1 MFQKALDITPNHIP
15 SLYHLGLMQHK
26 NLELKE
32 ALNSFTD
39 VLEKI
44 GDDRLVYESRGL
56 VYQDMKNHEYAI
68 NDLNKAIEIG
78 QLL

>member
-1 MFQKALDITPNHIP
+1 MFEKALDITPNHIP

-26 NLELKE
+26 NRELKE

-44 GDDRLVYESRGL
+44 GDDRLVFESRGL
-56 VYQDMKNHEYAI
+56 VY
-68 NDLNKAIEIG
+68 
-78 QLL
+78 